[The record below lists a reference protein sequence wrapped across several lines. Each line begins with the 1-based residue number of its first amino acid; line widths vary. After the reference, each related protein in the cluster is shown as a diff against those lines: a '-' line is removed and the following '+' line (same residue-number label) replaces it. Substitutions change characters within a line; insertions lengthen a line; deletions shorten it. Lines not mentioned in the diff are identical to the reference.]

1 MEGLLLT
8 FLIKLNFLR
17 FYAATKHAVTA
28 LIEGWRQSVR
38 ELNTQIR
45 ISGLSPGITFK

>member
-1 MEGLLLT
+1 MDL
-8 FLIKLNFLR
+8 KLNTTFNIR

-28 LIEGWRQSVR
+28 LIEGWRQTVR

-45 ISGLSPGITFK
+45 ISGLSPGIEV